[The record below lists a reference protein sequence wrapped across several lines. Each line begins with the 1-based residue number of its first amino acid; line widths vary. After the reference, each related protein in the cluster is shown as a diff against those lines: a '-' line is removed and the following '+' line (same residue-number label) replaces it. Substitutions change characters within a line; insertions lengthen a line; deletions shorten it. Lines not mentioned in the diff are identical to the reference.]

1 MIVLGQWLNSLVVY
15 ACKTDRTD
23 KAWQVP
29 VITQIAPPGLL
40 LLVITFLPESPTWL
54 LLRERRGDAAK
65 AFRRFNG
72 DSFDVDAA
80 IAVATVAI
88 TKEEETKRQQASSKW
103 VECFKGTNLRRITI
117 IVMVY
122 LSQQFIG
129 VGFISGYLTF
139 VLSVFYSELS
149 TF

>member
-15 ACKTDRTD
+15 ACKTDLTD
-23 KAWQVP
+23 KAWRIP
-29 VITQIAPPGLL
+29 VITQIIPPGLL
-40 LLVITFLPESPTWL
+40 LLVLAVLPESPTWL
-54 LLRERRGDAAK
+54 LIRERREDAAK

-72 DSFDVDAA
+72 DNFDVDVA

-88 TKEEETKRQQASSKW
+88 AKEEEAKSEQASSKW
-103 VECFKGTNLRRITI
+103 LECFKGTNLRRITI

-129 VGFISGYLTF
+129 VGFISGYLT
-139 VLSVFYSELS
+139 
-149 TF
+149 